1 MFRNRLE
8 AGLLLASRLRKYKNE
23 PGIVLAVPRGG
34 VPVAYAIARQL
45 NLDVEVIL
53 TKKIGNNWWDKARN
67 SELEK
72 KIERKKRQG
81 SKK

>member
-8 AGLLLASRLRKYKNE
+8 AGLILASRLRKYKNE

-45 NLDVEVIL
+45 NLDVEVGDSSTGRL
-53 TKKIGNNWWDKARN
+53 APAT
-67 SELEK
+67 
-72 KIERKKRQG
+72 
-81 SKK
+81 